1 MFQRMLCTVDFLG
14 IDEFGKN
21 VDANGN
27 AIPLPDLV
35 KRVVES
41 VLRYRIQMR
50 RPVWITSNTDPKY
63 IRTVFSEDVGSLLNE
78 AVVPVVVRGQ
88 DYRTVIQK
96 RLKGL
101 LYD

>member
-1 MFQRMLCTVDFLG
+1 MFS
-14 IDEFGKN
+14 
-21 VDANGN
+21 
-27 AIPLPDLV
+27 PD
-35 KRVVES
+35 
-41 VLRYRIQMR
+41 YRIQMR